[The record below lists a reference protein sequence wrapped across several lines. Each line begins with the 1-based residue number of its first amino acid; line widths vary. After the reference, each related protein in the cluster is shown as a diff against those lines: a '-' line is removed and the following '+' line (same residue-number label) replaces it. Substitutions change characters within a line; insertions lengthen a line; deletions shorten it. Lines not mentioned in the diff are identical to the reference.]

1 MKTDSTATPISKT
14 RTNNLEVAG
23 FSPRRNARAKAR
35 ALQASAVIVVT
46 VLCAAWAA
54 VTVVAQ
60 APRPI
65 LILVSLDG
73 WRHDYL
79 DRAKTPR
86 LNALA
91 AAGVRSEGLIPSF
104 PSKTFPNHYTI
115 VTGLYPEHH
124 GIVSNNMLDAT
135 IGERFSMS
143 APTARDSR
151 WWGGEP
157 LWVTA
162 QKQGQIAAS
171 MFWPG
176 SEVEIG
182 GVRPAHWKPF
192 DDNFPNRQ
200 RVQQVLDWLALPERE
215 RPSFITLYFSDVDT
229 AGHSFGPDSVEV
241 LETAASLDEEIGA
254 LVDGVNAMGALAD
267 RVHYVIV
274 SDHGMSQN
282 SPERVIVLD
291 DYIDMRTVDMIDT
304 SPVAGFWPRSGTAED
319 IYLALKDKHPSF
331 AVYRRSEVPA
341 HLHYS
346 THPRIPPVIGI
357 AADGWS
363 VGSKTITDQWESGA
377 RRLGGNHGYDPTLRS
392 MRGLFIATGAQFR
405 KGVRVP
411 PVENINLYSMM
422 ARVLGLKPAPNDGQ
436 TRATAGVFVRN

>member
-14 RTNNLEVAG
+14 RTNSTWRLALALLVALVAICSG
-23 FSPRRNARAKAR
+23 RTGGAPAE
-35 ALQASAVIVVT
+35 QAD
-46 VLCAAWAA
+46 
-54 VTVVAQ
+54 
-60 APRPI
+60 RPI

-79 DRAKTPR
+79 DRARTPR

-104 PSKTFPNHYTI
+104 PSKTFPNHYTV

-124 GIVSNNMLDAT
+124 GIVSNNMLDAA

-162 QKQGQIAAS
+162 QKQGLIAAS

-176 SEVEIG
+176 SEVAIG
-182 GVRPAHWKPF
+182 GIRPSHWKPF

-229 AGHSFGPDSVEV
+229 VGHNFGPESSEV
-241 LETAASLDEEIGA
+241 LEAAARLDAEIGA
-254 LVDGVNAMGALAD
+254 LVDGVNAMGALAG

-291 DYIDMRTVDMIDT
+291 DYIDMKTVDMIDT

-319 IYLALKDKHPSF
+319 IYRALKDKHPSF
-331 AVYRRSEVPA
+331 AVYRRADVPA

-346 THPRIPPVIGI
+346 SNARIPPVIGI

-363 VGSKTITDQWESGA
+363 VGSKAVTDQWQSGA
-377 RRLGGNHGYDPTLRS
+377 RRLGGNHGYDPSLRS
-392 MRGLFIATGAQFR
+392 MHGLFIASGAQFR
-405 KGVRVP
+405 KGATIP
-411 PVENINLYSMM
+411 PVENIHLYLMM
-422 ARVLGLKPAPNDGQ
+422 ARVLGLTPAATDG
-436 TRATAGVFVRN
+436 RADATANVFTGR